1 MSGLIPDRFVS
12 HFSLLSQ
19 AIFLLVKATVT
30 DVDLREADRLL
41 SSFVSKVRTLY
52 GDSAATFNVH
62 QLLHLTKSVEM
73 LGPLWG
79 TSTFPFENGNGQLLK
94 LVTAAQGVPLQIAER
109 LIMKSWLKAA
119 SKIVQLPTFL
129 MARKNKIIDLHP
141 ARGAGVHLLGAPL
154 RSRSISN
161 AVAELFFAEYGY
173 VPNLTHYARMEI
185 SGMQIHST
193 RYSRPTKTCSN
204 CIRVG
209 NDMYCVVVDICA
221 FMLHERNI
229 VLVCQEL
236 VLSRPGF
243 MHAMYIHPCQRPPPN
258 RNLCLCFPKDVSDQ
272 CVLLDLLSESYVCD
286 IPNNYK
292 ID

>member
-1 MSGLIPDRFVS
+1 MRVL
-12 HFSLLSQ
+12 
-19 AIFLLVKATVT
+19 AIRNVKATAT
-30 DVDLREADRLL
+30 DADRREADRLFF
-41 SSFVSKVRTLY
+41 SFVKKVPTLY
-52 GDSAATFNVH
+52 EDSAATFNVH

-119 SKIVQLPTFL
+119 SKIVKLPSFL

-141 ARGAGVHLLGAPL
+141 SRGAGVHLLGASL
-154 RSRSISN
+154 RSRSINN
-161 AVAELFFAEYGY
+161 AVAELFSVEYGA
-173 VPNLTHYARMEI
+173 VPDLTHYARI
-185 SGMQIHST
+185 KINGMQIHRT
-193 RYSRPTKTCSN
+193 QYHRPTKTCSN
-204 CIRVG
+204 CTRVG
-209 NDMYCVVVDICA
+209 NGMYFVVVDISS
-221 FMLHERNI
+221 FILHERKV

-243 MHAMYIHPCQRPPPN
+243 MHAIYIHPCQRPPPY
-258 RNLCLCFPKDVSDQ
+258 RNLCLCLPKDVSDQ
-272 CVLLDLLSESYVCD
+272 CVLLDLLRESYVCD
-286 IPNNYK
+286 MPNNYV